1 MAEWLK
7 QGRLKHREQFVDGIE
22 NAPRAFIGMLQGEN
36 MGKQLVRVA
45 AE

>member
-1 MAEWLK
+1 MAAWLK
-7 QGRLKHREQFVDGIE
+7 QGKLKYREQFVDGIE

-36 MGKQLVRVA
+36 TGKQLVRVA